1 MKTICAALGM
11 AALLT
16 FSASADTLTLPKGH
30 VLDFGDTVD
39 VLDGRQTYF
48 GKQMK
53 NWAEHEAVEKESK
66 PQAAVIGIIGG
77 GGGPTPVFPLLPVG
91 GADSPT
97 SVYLT
102 SKLAPHVSRLAAEA
116 LGELRVYQLRANTPE
131 AFYESFVLS
140 FSVDHKNPGKEKNG
154 LSPFVKLLGK
164 EMTGTAGS
172 TAAKKG
178 AADKK
183 NAVIPFA
190 GKMWKE
196 AEIGEPYK
204 QFLGKK
210 GIRLYVSGEARWK
223 EKKSRGGKVYRL
235 AKVKAGLYTG
245 GCLIPFFAEGLILE
259 DGDSTTYTLFAS
271 DQKSGAYFAPYV
283 EKAAR
288 EMK

>member
-1 MKTICAALGM
+1 MKTICASLGM

-16 FSASADTLTLPKGH
+16 FSASADTLTLPKGN

-66 PQAAVIGIIGG
+66 PQAAAIGIIGG
-77 GGGPTPVFPLLPVG
+77 
-91 GADSPT
+91 ADGPT

-116 LGELRVYQLRANTPE
+116 LGELRVYQLRANTTE
-131 AFYESFVLS
+131 AFYESLVFS
-140 FSVDHKNPGKEKNG
+140 FSMDHKNSEKEKNG
-154 LSPFVKLLGK
+154 LLPFVKLMGK
-164 EMTGTAGS
+164 EMTDTAGS
-172 TAAKKG
+172 TAAKQE

-210 GIRLYVSGEARWK
+210 GIRLYVSGETRWK
-223 EKKSRGGKVYRL
+223 EKKSRGGKAYHL

>member
-16 FSASADTLTLPKGH
+16 FSASADTLTLPKGQ

-39 VLDGRQTYF
+39 VLDGSQTYF

-53 NWAEHEAVEKESK
+53 DWAEHEKVEKTSK
-66 PQAAVIGIIGG
+66 RQAAAGIIGS
-77 GGGPTPVFPLLPVG
+77 V
-91 GADSPT
+91 DSPAA
-97 SVYLT
+97 VYLE
-102 SKLAPHVSRLAAEA
+102 SKLTPDVSRLAAKAWE
-116 LGELRVYQLRANTPE
+116 ELRIYQLRANTPE
-131 AFYESFVLS
+131 AFYESLVLS
-140 FSVDHKNPGKEKNG
+140 FSVDHKNSGKEKNG
-154 LSPFVKLLGK
+154 LLPFVKLMGK
-164 EMTGTAGS
+164 EMTDTAGS
-172 TAAKKG
+172 TAAKQET
-178 AADKK
+178 ADKK
-183 NAVIPFA
+183 NAVIPLA

-210 GIRLYVSGEARWK
+210 GIRLYVSGETRWK
-223 EKKSRGGKVYRL
+223 EKKSRGGKAYRL

-259 DGDSTTYTLFAS
+259 DGDSTTYTLFAG
-271 DQKSGAYFAPYV
+271 DQKSGAYFVPYV

>member
-39 VLDGRQTYF
+39 ILDGRQTYF

-66 PQAAVIGIIGG
+66 PQAAAIGIIGG
-77 GGGPTPVFPLLPVG
+77 
-91 GADSPT
+91 ADGPT

-102 SKLAPHVSRLAAEA
+102 SKLAPDVSRLAVEA

-154 LSPFVKLLGK
+154 LSLFVKLMGK

-172 TAAKKG
+172 TAVKQE

-183 NAVIPFA
+183 NAAIPFA

-210 GIRLYVSGEARWK
+210 GIRLYVSGETRWK

-271 DQKSGAYFAPYV
+271 DQKSGAYFVPYV

>member
-30 VLDFGDTVD
+30 VLDFGDTID
-39 VLDGRQTYF
+39 ILDGRQTYF

-53 NWAEHEAVEKESK
+53 DWAEHEAVEKESK
-66 PQAAVIGIIGG
+66 PQAAAIGVI
-77 GGGPTPVFPLLPVG
+77 G
-91 GADSPT
+91 GADGPT

-102 SKLAPHVSRLAAEA
+102 SKLAPDVSRLAAEA

-154 LSPFVKLLGK
+154 LSLFVKLMGK

-172 TAAKKG
+172 TAAKQ
-178 AADKK
+178 AASDKK
-183 NAVIPFA
+183 NAAIPFA
-190 GKMWKE
+190 GTMWKE

-204 QFLGKK
+204 QFLGTK

>member
-66 PQAAVIGIIGG
+66 PQAAAIGIIGG
-77 GGGPTPVFPLLPVG
+77 
-91 GADSPT
+91 ADGPT

-131 AFYESFVLS
+131 AFYKSLVLS

-154 LSPFVKLLGK
+154 LLPFVKLMGK
-164 EMTGTAGS
+164 EMTDTAGS
-172 TAAKKG
+172 TAAKQE

-210 GIRLYVSGEARWK
+210 GIRLYVRGEPRWK
-223 EKKSRGGKVYRL
+223 EKKSREGKVYRL
-235 AKVKAGLYTG
+235 AKVKAGLYAG

-259 DGDSTTYTLFAS
+259 DDDSTTYTLFAG

>member
-16 FSASADTLTLPKGH
+16 FSASADTLTLPKGQ

-39 VLDGRQTYF
+39 VLDGSQTYF

-53 NWAEHEAVEKESK
+53 DWAEHEKVEKTSK
-66 PQAAVIGIIGG
+66 RQAAAGIIGS
-77 GGGPTPVFPLLPVG
+77 V
-91 GADSPT
+91 DSPAA
-97 SVYLT
+97 VYLE
-102 SKLAPHVSRLAAEA
+102 SKLTPDASRLAAKAWE
-116 LGELRVYQLRANTPE
+116 ELRIYQLRANTPE
-131 AFYESFVLS
+131 AFYESLVLS
-140 FSVDHKNPGKEKNG
+140 FSVDHKNSGKEKNG
-154 LSPFVKLLGK
+154 LLPFVKLMGK
-164 EMTGTAGS
+164 EMTDTAGS
-172 TAAKKG
+172 TAAKQET
-178 AADKK
+178 ADKK
-183 NAVIPFA
+183 NAVIPLA

-210 GIRLYVSGEARWK
+210 GIRLYVSGETRWK
-223 EKKSRGGKVYRL
+223 EKKSRGGKAYRL

-259 DGDSTTYTLFAS
+259 DGDSTTYTLFAG

>member
-1 MKTICAALGM
+1 MKQLKRSQNRRQLLSALS
-11 AALLT
+11 AVLT
-16 FSASADTLTLPKGH
+16 ARHLTP
-30 VLDFGDTVD
+30 
-39 VLDGRQTYF
+39 
-48 GKQMK
+48 
-53 NWAEHEAVEKESK
+53 
-66 PQAAVIGIIGG
+66 
-77 GGGPTPVFPLLPVG
+77 
-91 GADSPT
+91 
-97 SVYLT
+97 
-102 SKLAPHVSRLAAEA
+102 KLAPHVSRLAAEA

-131 AFYESFVLS
+131 AFYESLVLS

-154 LSPFVKLLGK
+154 LLPFVKLMGK
-164 EMTGTAGS
+164 EMTDTAGS
-172 TAAKKG
+172 TAAKQE

-210 GIRLYVSGEARWK
+210 GIRLYVSSETRWK

-235 AKVKAGLYTG
+235 AKVKAGLYAG

-259 DGDSTTYTLFAS
+259 DDDSTTYTLFAG
-271 DQKSGAYFAPYV
+271 DQKSGAYFVPYV
-283 EKAAR
+283 EKAAQ

>member
-66 PQAAVIGIIGG
+66 PQAAAIGIIGG
-77 GGGPTPVFPLLPVG
+77 
-91 GADSPT
+91 ADGQT

-131 AFYESFVLS
+131 AFYESLVLS
-140 FSVDHKNPGKEKNG
+140 FPWIIRI
-154 LSPFVKLLGK
+154 LGK
-164 EMTGTAGS
+164 RRM
-172 TAAKKG
+172 
-178 AADKK
+178 
-183 NAVIPFA
+183 
-190 GKMWKE
+190 
-196 AEIGEPYK
+196 
-204 QFLGKK
+204 
-210 GIRLYVSGEARWK
+210 
-223 EKKSRGGKVYRL
+223 VY
-235 AKVKAGLYTG
+235 
-245 GCLIPFFAEGLILE
+245 CLL
-259 DGDSTTYTLFAS
+259 
-271 DQKSGAYFAPYV
+271 
-283 EKAAR
+283 
-288 EMK
+288 

>member
-16 FSASADTLTLPKGH
+16 FSASADTLTLPKGQ

-39 VLDGRQTYF
+39 VLDGSQTYF

-53 NWAEHEAVEKESK
+53 DWAEHEKVEKTSK
-66 PQAAVIGIIGG
+66 RQAAAGIIGS
-77 GGGPTPVFPLLPVG
+77 V
-91 GADSPT
+91 DSPAA
-97 SVYLT
+97 VYLE
-102 SKLAPHVSRLAAEA
+102 SKLTPDVSRLAAKAWE
-116 LGELRVYQLRANTPE
+116 ELRIYQLRANTPE
-131 AFYESFVLS
+131 AFYESLVLS
-140 FSVDHKNPGKEKNG
+140 FSVDHKNSGKEKNG
-154 LSPFVKLLGK
+154 LLPFVKLMGK
-164 EMTGTAGS
+164 EMTDTAGS
-172 TAAKKG
+172 TAAKQET
-178 AADKK
+178 ADKK
-183 NAVIPFA
+183 NAVIPLA

-210 GIRLYVSGEARWK
+210 GIRLYVSGETRWK

-271 DQKSGAYFAPYV
+271 DQKSGAYFVPYV
-283 EKAAR
+283 EKAAQ

>member
-30 VLDFGDTVD
+30 VLDFGDTID
-39 VLDGRQTYF
+39 ILDGRQTYF

-53 NWAEHEAVEKESK
+53 DWAEHEAVEKESK
-66 PQAAVIGIIGG
+66 PQAAAIGVI
-77 GGGPTPVFPLLPVG
+77 G
-91 GADSPT
+91 GADGPT

-102 SKLAPHVSRLAAEA
+102 SKLAPDVSRLAAEA

-154 LSPFVKLLGK
+154 LSLFVKLMGK

-172 TAAKKG
+172 TAAKQ
-178 AADKK
+178 AASDKK
-183 NAVIPFA
+183 NAAIPFA

>member
-11 AALLT
+11 AVLLT

-39 VLDGRQTYF
+39 ILDGRQTYF

-53 NWAEHEAVEKESK
+53 DWAEHEAVEKESK
-66 PQAAVIGIIGG
+66 PQAAAIGVI
-77 GGGPTPVFPLLPVG
+77 G
-91 GADSPT
+91 GADGPT

-102 SKLAPHVSRLAAEA
+102 SKLAPDVSRLAAEA

-154 LSPFVKLLGK
+154 LSLFVKLMGK

-172 TAAKKG
+172 TAAKQE

-183 NAVIPFA
+183 NAVIPLA

-196 AEIGEPYK
+196 AEIGESYK
-204 QFLGKK
+204 QFLKK
-210 GIRLYVSGEARWK
+210 RGIRLYVSGEPRWK
-223 EKKSRGGKVYRL
+223 EKKSRGGKAYRL

-259 DGDSTTYTLFAS
+259 DDDSTTYTLFAG
-271 DQKSGAYFAPYV
+271 DQKSGAYFVPYV

>member
-66 PQAAVIGIIGG
+66 PQAAAIGIIGG
-77 GGGPTPVFPLLPVG
+77 V
-91 GADSPT
+91 DSPT

-154 LSPFVKLLGK
+154 LLPFVKLMGK
-164 EMTGTAGS
+164 EMTDTAGS
-172 TAAKKG
+172 TAAKQE

-204 QFLGKK
+204 QFLEKK

-259 DGDSTTYTLFAS
+259 DDDSTTYTLFAG
-271 DQKSGAYFAPYV
+271 DQKSGAYFVPYV

>member
-16 FSASADTLTLPKGH
+16 FSASADTLTLPKGQ

-39 VLDGRQTYF
+39 VLDGSQTYF

-53 NWAEHEAVEKESK
+53 DWAEHEKVEKTSK
-66 PQAAVIGIIGG
+66 RQAAAIGVI
-77 GGGPTPVFPLLPVG
+77 G

-102 SKLAPHVSRLAAEA
+102 SKLAPDVSRLAAEA

-154 LSPFVKLLGK
+154 LLPFVKLMGK

-172 TAAKKG
+172 TAAKQE

-183 NAVIPFA
+183 NAVIPLA

-196 AEIGEPYK
+196 AEIGESYK
-204 QFLGKK
+204 QFLEKR
-210 GIRLYVSGEARWK
+210 GIRLYVRGEPRWK
-223 EKKSRGGKVYRL
+223 EKKSRGGKAYRL

-259 DGDSTTYTLFAS
+259 GDDSTTYTLFAG
-271 DQKSGAYFAPYV
+271 DQKSGAYFVPYV

>member
-66 PQAAVIGIIGG
+66 PQAAAIGII
-77 GGGPTPVFPLLPVG
+77 G

-116 LGELRVYQLRANTPE
+116 WEELRVYQLRANTPE

-154 LSPFVKLLGK
+154 LLPFVKLMGK
-164 EMTGTAGS
+164 EMTDTAGS
-172 TAAKKG
+172 TAAKQE

-183 NAVIPFA
+183 NAAIPFA

-259 DGDSTTYTLFAS
+259 DGDSTTYILFAS
-271 DQKSGAYFAPYV
+271 DQKSGAYFVPYV

>member
-30 VLDFGDTVD
+30 VLDFGDTID
-39 VLDGRQTYF
+39 ILDGRQTYF

-53 NWAEHEAVEKESK
+53 DWAEHEAVEKESK
-66 PQAAVIGIIGG
+66 PQAAAIGVI
-77 GGGPTPVFPLLPVG
+77 G
-91 GADSPT
+91 GADGPT

-102 SKLAPHVSRLAAEA
+102 SKLAPDVSRLAAEA

-154 LSPFVKLLGK
+154 LSLFVKLMGK

-172 TAAKKG
+172 TAAKQ
-178 AADKK
+178 AASDKK
-183 NAVIPFA
+183 NAAIPFA

-210 GIRLYVSGEARWK
+210 GIRLYVSGETRWK

-245 GCLIPFFAEGLILE
+245 GCLIPFIAEGLILE

-271 DQKSGAYFAPYV
+271 DQKSGAYFVPYV
-283 EKAAR
+283 EKAAQ

>member
-39 VLDGRQTYF
+39 ILDGRQTYF

-66 PQAAVIGIIGG
+66 PQAAAIGIIGG
-77 GGGPTPVFPLLPVG
+77 
-91 GADSPT
+91 ADGPT

-102 SKLAPHVSRLAAEA
+102 SKLAPDVSRLAAEA
-116 LGELRVYQLRANTPE
+116 LRELRVYQLRANTPE

-154 LSPFVKLLGK
+154 LSLFVKLMGK

-172 TAAKKG
+172 TAVKQE

-183 NAVIPFA
+183 NAAIPFA

-210 GIRLYVSGEARWK
+210 GIRLYVSGETRWK

-271 DQKSGAYFAPYV
+271 DQKSGAYFVPYV

>member
-53 NWAEHEAVEKESK
+53 DWAEHEAVEKESK
-66 PQAAVIGIIGG
+66 PQAAAIGVI
-77 GGGPTPVFPLLPVG
+77 G
-91 GADSPT
+91 GADSPA

-102 SKLAPHVSRLAAEA
+102 SKLAPHVSRLAAET

-131 AFYESFVLS
+131 AFYESLVLS
-140 FSVDHKNPGKEKNG
+140 FSVDHKNPEKEKNG
-154 LSPFVKLLGK
+154 LSPFVKLMGK

-172 TAAKKG
+172 TAAKQ
-178 AADKK
+178 AVSDKK
-183 NAVIPFA
+183 NAAIPFA

-210 GIRLYVSGEARWK
+210 GNPSVCER
-223 EKKSRGGKVYRL
+223 
-235 AKVKAGLYTG
+235 
-245 GCLIPFFAEGLILE
+245 
-259 DGDSTTYTLFAS
+259 
-271 DQKSGAYFAPYV
+271 
-283 EKAAR
+283 
-288 EMK
+288 

>member
-39 VLDGRQTYF
+39 VLDGSQTYF

-53 NWAEHEAVEKESK
+53 DWAEHEKVEKTSK
-66 PQAAVIGIIGG
+66 RQAAIGIIGG
-77 GGGPTPVFPLLPVG
+77 
-91 GADSPT
+91 ADGPT

-116 LGELRVYQLRANTPE
+116 LEELRVYQLRANTPE

-140 FSVDHKNPGKEKNG
+140 FSVDHKNPEKEKDS
-154 LSPFVKLLGK
+154 LLPFVKLMGK

-172 TAAKKG
+172 TAAKQ
-178 AADKK
+178 AASDKK
-183 NAVIPFA
+183 NAAIPFA

-210 GIRLYVSGEARWK
+210 GIRLYVSSKTRWK
-223 EKKSRGGKVYRL
+223 EKKSRGGKAYRL

-259 DGDSTTYTLFAS
+259 DGNSTTYTLFAG

>member
-39 VLDGRQTYF
+39 ILDGRQTYF

-53 NWAEHEAVEKESK
+53 NWAEHEAVEKESE
-66 PQAAVIGIIGG
+66 PQAAAIGIIGG
-77 GGGPTPVFPLLPVG
+77 
-91 GADSPT
+91 ADGPT

-116 LGELRVYQLRANTPE
+116 LEELRVYQLRANTPE
-131 AFYESFVLS
+131 AFYESLVLS
-140 FSVDHKNPGKEKNG
+140 FSVDHKNPEKEKNG
-154 LSPFVKLLGK
+154 LSPFVKLMGK

-172 TAAKKG
+172 TAAKQ
-178 AADKK
+178 AAS
-183 NAVIPFA
+183 AAIPFA

-259 DGDSTTYTLFAS
+259 DGDSTTYILFAS
-271 DQKSGAYFAPYV
+271 DQKSGAYFVPYV

>member
-16 FSASADTLTLPKGH
+16 FSASADTLTLPKGQ

-39 VLDGRQTYF
+39 VLDGSQTYF

-53 NWAEHEAVEKESK
+53 DWAEHEKVEKTSK
-66 PQAAVIGIIGG
+66 RQAVAIGVI
-77 GGGPTPVFPLLPVG
+77 G

-102 SKLAPHVSRLAAEA
+102 SKLAPDVSRLAAEA

-154 LSPFVKLLGK
+154 LLPFVKLMGK
-164 EMTGTAGS
+164 EMAGTAGS
-172 TAAKKG
+172 TAAYH
-178 AADKK
+178 AATDKK
-183 NAVIPFA
+183 NAVIPLA
-190 GKMWKE
+190 GKIWKE
-196 AEIGEPYK
+196 AEIGESYK
-204 QFLGKK
+204 QFLEKR
-210 GIRLYVSGEARWK
+210 GIRLYVRGEPRWK
-223 EKKSRGGKVYRL
+223 EKKSRGGKAYRL

-259 DGDSTTYTLFAS
+259 DDDSTTYTLFAG
-271 DQKSGAYFAPYV
+271 DQKSGAYFVPYV

>member
-16 FSASADTLTLPKGH
+16 FSASADTLTLPKGQ

-39 VLDGRQTYF
+39 VLDGSQTYF

-53 NWAEHEAVEKESK
+53 DWAEHEKVEKTSK
-66 PQAAVIGIIGG
+66 RQAAAGIIGS
-77 GGGPTPVFPLLPVG
+77 V
-91 GADSPT
+91 DSPAA
-97 SVYLT
+97 VYLE
-102 SKLAPHVSRLAAEA
+102 SKLAPDVSRLAAKA
-116 LGELRVYQLRANTPE
+116 LGKLRVYQLRANTPE

-172 TAAKKG
+172 TAAKQ
-178 AADKK
+178 AASDKK
-183 NAVIPFA
+183 NAAIPFA

-196 AEIGEPYK
+196 AQIGEPYK
-204 QFLGKK
+204 QFLAKK

-223 EKKSRGGKVYRL
+223 EKKSRGGKAYRL

-259 DGDSTTYTLFAS
+259 DGDSTTYTLFAG
-271 DQKSGAYFAPYV
+271 DQKSGAYFVPYV

>member
-1 MKTICAALGM
+1 
-11 AALLT
+11 
-16 FSASADTLTLPKGH
+16 
-30 VLDFGDTVD
+30 
-39 VLDGRQTYF
+39 
-48 GKQMK
+48 MK

-66 PQAAVIGIIGG
+66 PQAAAIGIIGG
-77 GGGPTPVFPLLPVG
+77 ADGP
-91 GADSPT
+91 AA
-97 SVYLT
+97 VYLE
-102 SKLAPHVSRLAAEA
+102 SKLTPDVSRLAAEA

-131 AFYESFVLS
+131 AFYESLVLS
-140 FSVDHKNPGKEKNG
+140 FSVDHKNPEKEKNG
-154 LSPFVKLLGK
+154 LSPFVKLMGK

-172 TAAKKG
+172 TAAKQ
-178 AADKK
+178 AASDKK
-183 NAVIPFA
+183 NAAIPFA

>member
-66 PQAAVIGIIGG
+66 PQAAAIGIIGG
-77 GGGPTPVFPLLPVG
+77 VDG
-91 GADSPT
+91 PT

-131 AFYESFVLS
+131 AFYESLVLS
-140 FSVDHKNPGKEKNG
+140 FSVDHKNPEKEKNG
-154 LSPFVKLLGK
+154 LSPFVKLMGK

-172 TAAKKG
+172 TAAKQ
-178 AADKK
+178 AASDKK
-183 NAVIPFA
+183 NAAIPFA

-245 GCLIPFFAEGLILE
+245 GCLIPFLRKG
-259 DGDSTTYTLFAS
+259 SSWKMVTVRHTYSLQAIRNQGHTLRLMW
-271 DQKSGAYFAPYV
+271 KKRHG
-283 EKAAR
+283 R
-288 EMK
+288 

>member
-11 AALLT
+11 AVLLT

-39 VLDGRQTYF
+39 ILDGRQTYF

-66 PQAAVIGIIGG
+66 PQAAAIGIIGG
-77 GGGPTPVFPLLPVG
+77 V
-91 GADSPT
+91 DSST

-102 SKLAPHVSRLAAEA
+102 
-116 LGELRVYQLRANTPE
+116 
-131 AFYESFVLS
+131 
-140 FSVDHKNPGKEKNG
+140 SVDHKNPGKEKNG
-154 LSPFVKLLGK
+154 LSPFVKLMGK

-172 TAAKKG
+172 TAAKQE

-196 AEIGEPYK
+196 AEIREPYK

-210 GIRLYVSGEARWK
+210 GIRLYVSGEIRWK

>member
-39 VLDGRQTYF
+39 ILDGRQTYF

-66 PQAAVIGIIGG
+66 PQAAAIGIIGG
-77 GGGPTPVFPLLPVG
+77 
-91 GADSPT
+91 ADSLAA
-97 SVYLT
+97 VYLE
-102 SKLAPHVSRLAAEA
+102 SKLAPDVSRLAAKAWE
-116 LGELRVYQLRANTPE
+116 ELRIYQLRANTPE

-154 LSPFVKLLGK
+154 LLPFVKLIGK
-164 EMTGTAGS
+164 EMTDTAGS
-172 TAAKKG
+172 TAAKQE

-183 NAVIPFA
+183 NAVIPLA

-204 QFLGKK
+204 QFLEKK
-210 GIRLYVSGEARWK
+210 GIRLYVSGEPRWK

-235 AKVKAGLYTG
+235 AKAKAGLYTG
-245 GCLIPFFAEGLILE
+245 SCLIPFFAEGLILE
-259 DGDSTTYTLFAS
+259 DGDSTTYTLFTG
-271 DQKSGAYFAPYV
+271 DQKSGAYFVPYV
-283 EKAAR
+283 EKAAQ

>member
-30 VLDFGDTVD
+30 VLDFGDTID
-39 VLDGRQTYF
+39 ILDGRQTYF

-53 NWAEHEAVEKESK
+53 DWAEHEAVEKESK
-66 PQAAVIGIIGG
+66 PQAAAIGIIGG
-77 GGGPTPVFPLLPVG
+77 V
-91 GADSPT
+91 DSPT

-154 LSPFVKLLGK
+154 LSLFVKLMGK

-172 TAAKKG
+172 TAAKQ
-178 AADKK
+178 AASDKK
-183 NAVIPFA
+183 NAAIPFA

-210 GIRLYVSGEARWK
+210 GIRLYVSGETRWK

-235 AKVKAGLYTG
+235 AKAKAGLYTG

-271 DQKSGAYFAPYV
+271 DQKSGAYFVPYV

>member
-16 FSASADTLTLPKGH
+16 FSASADTLTLPKGN

-66 PQAAVIGIIGG
+66 PQAAAIGIIGG
-77 GGGPTPVFPLLPVG
+77 
-91 GADSPT
+91 ADGPT

-116 LGELRVYQLRANTPE
+116 LGELRVYQLRANTTE
-131 AFYESFVLS
+131 AFYESLVFS
-140 FSVDHKNPGKEKNG
+140 FSVDHKNSEKEKNG
-154 LSPFVKLLGK
+154 LLPFVKLMGK
-164 EMTGTAGS
+164 EMTDTAGS
-172 TAAKKG
+172 TAAKQE

-204 QFLGKK
+204 QFLGEK
-210 GIRLYVSGEARWK
+210 GIRLYVSGETRWK

>member
-66 PQAAVIGIIGG
+66 PQAAAIGIIGG
-77 GGGPTPVFPLLPVG
+77 V
-91 GADSPT
+91 DSPT

-131 AFYESFVLS
+131 AFYESLVIS
-140 FSVDHKNPGKEKNG
+140 FYVDHKNPEKEKNG
-154 LSPFVKLLGK
+154 LSPFVKLMGK

-172 TAAKKG
+172 TAAKQE

-210 GIRLYVSGEARWK
+210 GIRLYVSGETRWK

-259 DGDSTTYTLFAS
+259 DGDSTTYTLFAG
-271 DQKSGAYFAPYV
+271 DQKSGAYFVPYV

>member
-39 VLDGRQTYF
+39 ILDGRQTYF

-66 PQAAVIGIIGG
+66 PQAAAIGIIGG
-77 GGGPTPVFPLLPVG
+77 
-91 GADSPT
+91 ADGPT

-102 SKLAPHVSRLAAEA
+102 SKLAPHVSRLAAET

-131 AFYESFVLS
+131 AFYESLVLS
-140 FSVDHKNPGKEKNG
+140 FSVDHKNPRKEKNG
-154 LSPFVKLLGK
+154 LLPFVKLMGK
-164 EMTGTAGS
+164 EMTDTAGS
-172 TAAKKG
+172 TAAKQE

-210 GIRLYVSGEARWK
+210 GIRLYTSDVTRWK
-223 EKKSRGGKVYRL
+223 EKKSSGGKAYRL
-235 AKVKAGLYTG
+235 AKAKIGLSYDG
-245 GCLIPFFAEGLILE
+245 YLFPLFAEGLIVD
-259 DGDSTTYTLFAS
+259 DGTATTYTLFVG
-271 DQKSGAYFAPYV
+271 DQKSGSYFAPCI
-283 EKAAR
+283 EKAAGR
-288 EMK
+288 MK

>member
-1 MKTICAALGM
+1 MKTICAAIGM
-11 AALLT
+11 AVLLT
-16 FSASADTLTLPKGH
+16 FSASADTLTLPKGQ

-39 VLDGRQTYF
+39 VLDGSQTYF

-53 NWAEHEAVEKESK
+53 DWAEHEKVEKTSK
-66 PQAAVIGIIGG
+66 RQAAAGIIGS
-77 GGGPTPVFPLLPVG
+77 V
-91 GADSPT
+91 DSPAA
-97 SVYLT
+97 VYLE
-102 SKLAPHVSRLAAEA
+102 SKLTPDVSRLAAKAWE
-116 LGELRVYQLRANTPE
+116 ELRIYQLRANTPE
-131 AFYESFVLS
+131 AFYESLVLS
-140 FSVDHKNPGKEKNG
+140 FSVDHKNSGKEKNG
-154 LSPFVKLLGK
+154 LLPFVKLMGK
-164 EMTGTAGS
+164 EMTDTAGS
-172 TAAKKG
+172 TAAKQET
-178 AADKK
+178 ADKK
-183 NAVIPFA
+183 NAVIPLA

-259 DGDSTTYTLFAS
+259 DGDSTTYILFAS
-271 DQKSGAYFAPYV
+271 DQKSGAYFVPYV

>member
-66 PQAAVIGIIGG
+66 PQAAAIGIIGS
-77 GGGPTPVFPLLPVG
+77 V
-91 GADSPT
+91 DSPT

-131 AFYESFVLS
+131 AFYESLVLS

-154 LSPFVKLLGK
+154 LLPFVKLMG
-164 EMTGTAGS
+164 
-172 TAAKKG
+172 
-178 AADKK
+178 
-183 NAVIPFA
+183 
-190 GKMWKE
+190 KE

-210 GIRLYVSGEARWK
+210 GIRLYVSSETRWK

-235 AKVKAGLYTG
+235 AKAKAGLYTG

-259 DGDSTTYTLFAS
+259 DGDSTTYILFAS
-271 DQKSGAYFAPYV
+271 DQKSGAYFVPYV